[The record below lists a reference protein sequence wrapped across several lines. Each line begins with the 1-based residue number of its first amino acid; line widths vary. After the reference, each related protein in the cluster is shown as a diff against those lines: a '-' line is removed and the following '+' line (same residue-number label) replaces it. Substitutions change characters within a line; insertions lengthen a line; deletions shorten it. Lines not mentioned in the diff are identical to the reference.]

1 MLSLAPIALPALS
14 HAVARVHAP
23 TRVAVPVMETKA
35 DLVAL
40 APKLNPLVEFYD
52 PLNLSEM
59 DLWGQGEEATIG
71 WLRHAEIKH
80 GRIAM
85 FAFVG
90 YCVQANGIHWPWALT
105 SSGISFADISA
116 TGFPSEQWDAL
127 PTVAKLQ
134 ILGAIGLLEF
144 FGEGGAGTLDKHY
157 MRGGKPG
164 YYPPLKGGDYIPHPV
179 PFNLYDPFGI
189 ASKMSDEQK
198 AKGLV
203 AEINN
208 GRLAMIGIIGSSRPA
223 RFRIRCLCSMA
234 SSHPT
239 LGSLWVR
246 SAQSTTGFHLLM
258 ACLRRSIAH
267 NGLPCS
273 EIFGDACCCLG

>member
-208 GRLAMIGIIGSSRPA
+208 GRLAMIGIIGFIS
-223 RFRIRCLCSMA
+223 A
-234 SSHPT
+234 SKVPHSVPV
-239 LGSLWVR
+239 LDGIIPPY
-246 SAQSTTGFHLLM
+246 AGEPMGPFSTVD
-258 ACLRRSIAH
+258 
-267 NGLPCS
+267 NGLP
-273 EIFGDACCCLG
+273 FVDGMLTAFNGAQWPALF